1 MTRWFR
7 ETVDALGHRAT
18 IAALIALVAGVVGFA
33 TGLGPRECPGTF
45 GALIASWIFFTGIA
59 AGALAFRALF
69 RIIEARWAEPMA
81 ILSGAMVGFAPVA
94 LGLLLVIVIAADLAP
109 WLHADPDST
118 WMGVPAV
125 AIRQLLA
132 TAALFACGSLLQ
144 PRSQGDD
151 RRGAVIASVYCIA
164 YAIALSLWGV
174 DLVLG
179 ADAVFES
186 TLIGPFV
193 FMSAFLAGTAL
204 VTLLA
209 LRLGS
214 LSETARR
221 DAAKLVLALSIFWAY
236 LFWSQ
241 YLTIWYGNLPEEVGF
256 ALRRT
261 EGGWGSIVLAA
272 IGLVFT
278 LPFAVLLHPAG
289 RSSARALTALL
300 VLQILGLWLICQ
312 LLIVPSLTPPEAS
325 AFDPRT
331 ALIALGILGA
341 FSLAIA
347 RRVKR
352 AATNLER
359 KIS

>member
-1 MTRWFR
+1 MNRWFH
-7 ETVDALGHRAT
+7 ETQDALGRRAT
-18 IAALIALVAGVVGFA
+18 IAALIAVVTGVVALA
-33 TGLGPRECPGTF
+33 TGLGAGDRPGTF
-45 GALIASWIFFTGIA
+45 GELIASWIFFAGVA

-69 RIIEARWAEPMA
+69 RIIGAQWAEPMA
-81 ILSGAMVGFAPVA
+81 ILGGAMVGFAPVA
-94 LGLLLVIVIAADLAP
+94 LGLLLVIAIAADLAP
-109 WLHADPDST
+109 WLHTDPGST
-118 WMGVPAV
+118 WTSVPAV

-132 TAALFACGSLLQ
+132 TAALFGGGSLLR
-144 PRSQGDD
+144 PRGAGDE
-151 RRGAVIASVYCIA
+151 RRGAVIASLYCIA
-164 YAIALSLWGV
+164 YAIVLSLWGV
-174 DLVLG
+174 DFVLG
-179 ADAVFES
+179 ADPVFES

-193 FMSAFLAGTAL
+193 FMTAFLAGTGL

-209 LRLGS
+209 LRLGR
-214 LSETARR
+214 LSEAARR

-261 EGGWGSIVLAA
+261 EGGWGGVVLTA

-289 RSSARALTALL
+289 RRSARALGALL
-300 VLQILGLWLICQ
+300 VLQMLGLWLICQ
-312 LLIVPSLTPPEAS
+312 LLIVPSLTPPGAS

-331 ALIALGILGA
+331 ALVALGILGA
-341 FSLAIA
+341 FSLAVA

-352 AATNLER
+352 AATHLER
-359 KIS
+359 KTS

>member
-1 MTRWFR
+1 GDGGER
-7 ETVDALGHRAT
+7 
-18 IAALIALVAGVVGFA
+18 
-33 TGLGPRECPGTF
+33 PGT
-45 GALIASWIFFTGIA
+45 A
-59 AGALAFRALF
+59 
-69 RIIEARWAEPMA
+69 
-81 ILSGAMVGFAPVA
+81 
-94 LGLLLVIVIAADLAP
+94 
-109 WLHADPDST
+109 
-118 WMGVPAV
+118 
-125 AIRQLLA
+125 
-132 TAALFACGSLLQ
+132 
-144 PRSQGDD
+144 
-151 RRGAVIASVYCIA
+151 IASVYCIA

-179 ADAVFES
+179 ADPVFDS

-193 FMSAFLAGTAL
+193 FMSAFLSGTAL

-209 LRLGS
+209 LRSGA

-221 DAAKLVLALSIFWAY
+221 DAAKLVLALLIFWAY
-236 LFWSQ
+236 LFWAQ

-261 EGGWGSIVLAA
+261 EGGWGGVVLTA

-289 RSSARALTALL
+289 RRSVRVFTALL
-300 VLQILGLWLICQ
+300 VLQMLGLWLVCQ

-341 FSLAIA
+341 FSLAVA

-352 AATNLER
+352 AVTNLER
-359 KIS
+359 KAS

>member
-1 MTRWFR
+1 MSWFR
-7 ETVDALGHRAT
+7 DTRDALGQRAA
-18 IAALIALVAGVVGFA
+18 IAALIAIVAALVAFA
-33 TGLGPRECPGTF
+33 TGLGAGERPATF
-45 GALIASWIFFTGIA
+45 AALIASWIFFAGLA

-69 RIIEARWAEPMA
+69 HIIDARWARPMA
-81 ILSGAMVGFAPVA
+81 ALGGAMLGFAPVA
-94 LGLLLVIVIAADLAP
+94 LGLLLVIVIAADFAP
-109 WLHADPDST
+109 WLHGEPGSA
-118 WMGVPAV
+118 WMSAPAV
-125 AIRQLLA
+125 AIRELLV
-132 TAALFACGSLLQ
+132 TAALFGAGYLLA
-144 PRSQGDD
+144 PRDGG
-151 RRGAVIASVYCIA
+151 RRGVAIACVYCLA
-164 YAIALSLWGV
+164 YAVALSLWGA

-179 ADAVFES
+179 ADAEFAS

-193 FMSAFLAGTAL
+193 FMSAFLAGTGL

-209 LRLGS
+209 LRAGA
-214 LSETARR
+214 LSELGRR

-261 EGGWGSIVLAA
+261 QGGWGGVVLTA

-289 RSSARALTALL
+289 RRSRRTLTVLI
-300 VLQILGLWLICQ
+300 VLQMLGLWLICQ

-325 AFDPRT
+325 AFDLRT
-331 ALIALGILGA
+331 VLVGLGMLGA
-341 FSLAIA
+341 FSLSVA

-352 AATNLER
+352 VATHLE
-359 KIS
+359 KKTS